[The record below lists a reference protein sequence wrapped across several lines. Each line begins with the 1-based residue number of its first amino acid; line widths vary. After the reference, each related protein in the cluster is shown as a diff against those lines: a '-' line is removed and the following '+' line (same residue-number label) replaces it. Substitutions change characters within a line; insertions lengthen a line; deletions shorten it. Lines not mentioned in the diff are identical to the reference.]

1 MAKNGLVGIAEMVI
15 RMNDAAWNLAN
26 NEVKAA
32 FKELFLHRRVEMTAW
47 PEGCHVLWGINLT
60 REKGDEVWR
69 TIDDFIDF
77 DCDDSKGAFIEF
89 IEIHDDG
96 SVKTYSNRTSSKFRP
111 VLSVVKSVAV
121 DGSFVSTLFPNGGDN
136 E

>member
-1 MAKNGLVGIAEMVI
+1 MAKNGLVGITEMVI

-32 FKELFLHRRVEMTAW
+32 FKELFLHRRVEMTTW
-47 PEGCHVLWGINLT
+47 PEGCHILWGINLT
-60 REKGDEVWR
+60 REKGDDVWR
-69 TIDDFIDF
+69 IIDDFIDF
-77 DCDDSKGAFIEF
+77 DCDDSKGAFLEF
-89 IEIHDDG
+89 IEIHDDE
-96 SVKTYSNRTSSKFRP
+96 SVKTYSNRTSSKFRS

-121 DGSFVSTLFPNGGDN
+121 DGSFVSTLFPNGGDD